1 MGRFMSLSVV
11 SSAEQLVA
19 YPTGIGLPRHR
30 WILQVGF
37 HMPGQVG
44 LLCKFLAASL
54 AGENGHGLSKK
65 TECQ

>member
-1 MGRFMSLSVV
+1 
-11 SSAEQLVA
+11 
-19 YPTGIGLPRHR
+19 
-30 WILQVGF
+30 VGF